1 MIYVSFCRA
10 VSNLIVKTS
19 FKEQK
24 EMHRE
29 RQRQREREKDESRSM
44 GRRQINK

>member
-10 VSNLIVKTS
+10 VSNLIVMTS
-19 FKEQK
+19 FSEQK

-44 GRRQINK
+44 GRR

>member
-10 VSNLIVKTS
+10 VSNLIVKMS

-24 EMHRE
+24 EMERE
-29 RQRQREREKDESRSM
+29 RQKMKAEVWVEDK
-44 GRRQINK
+44 